1 MEPDMTWTWQSLI
14 IDARF
19 IDLDCC
25 YVYIRGKEMILFAK
39 LGKPDAILSA
49 KKAVH
54 VRLRYCHAPP
64 GTVIRFDK

>member
-1 MEPDMTWTWQSLI
+1 MEPDMTRTWQSLI

-25 YVYIRGKEMILFAK
+25 YVYIRGKGMILFAK

-49 KKAVH
+49 KK
-54 VRLRYCHAPP
+54 LY
-64 GTVIRFDK
+64 T

>member
-1 MEPDMTWTWQSLI
+1 MEPDMTRTWRSLI

-49 KKAVH
+49 KK
-54 VRLRYCHAPP
+54 LY
-64 GTVIRFDK
+64 T

>member
-1 MEPDMTWTWQSLI
+1 MEPDMTRTWQSLI

-39 LGKPDAILSA
+39 LGKPDG
-49 KKAVH
+49 KK
-54 VRLRYCHAPP
+54 Y
-64 GTVIRFDK
+64 T